1 MLEQLVTYVE
11 FDVTHGAYD
20 IKIQQNN
27 YWFKE
32 LVIHPKEVVLVL
44 VIFIR
49 EVLRDVYNIKHM
61 TLSIN

>member
-1 MLEQLVTYVE
+1 MVTYVE
-11 FDVTHGAYD
+11 SDVTHGAYD

-27 YWFKE
+27 YWIKE

-44 VIFIR
+44 VTFTQ

-61 TLSIN
+61 TPSN